1 VAARPTVNEHANVL
15 EERREGDQR
24 ARAPQDRLAARVDA
38 AAYGTVLVLVA
49 LSTIDI
55 TEIGVGHSSELVF
68 GVGLATWI
76 AHLYAEQHTFAMR
89 ALPEG
94 GTEVRITLPF
104 RAGPPEVAEHAH
116 AAGADRG
123 R

>member
-1 VAARPTVNEHANVL
+1 MVGVNEPVP
-15 EERREGDQR
+15 EPEGG
-24 ARAPQDRLAARVDA
+24 DA
-38 AAYGTVLVLVA
+38 ACWAHEFEALLYG
-49 LSTIDI
+49 
-55 TEIGVGHSSELVF
+55 
-68 GVGLATWI
+68 
-76 AHLYAEQHTFAMR
+76 EQHTFAMR

-104 RAGPPEVAEHAH
+104 RAGLPEVAQHAH